1 MYENSP
7 RLGSARGDIV
17 KVPDTLRAGY
27 HKKNT
32 MSMVS
37 PKMPKK
43 LTNKLPS
50 VVEMG
55 GLGKRQSLALTQQ
68 KSSMAIDPRRVRNN
82 DIGHKS

>member
-27 HKKNT
+27 HASYNKKNT
-32 MSMVS
+32 MSMVT
-37 PKMPKK
+37 PKMSKK

-50 VVEMG
+50 VVDMG
-55 GLGKRQSLALTQQ
+55 ISKRQSLALSQ
-68 KSSMAIDPRRVRNN
+68 
-82 DIGHKS
+82 

>member
-17 KVPDTLRAGY
+17 KVPESLRAGY

-37 PKMPKK
+37 PKMTKK
-43 LTNKLPS
+43 LTTNKLPS
-50 VVEMG
+50 VDLG
-55 GLGKRQSLALTQQ
+55 GLGKRQSLAL
-68 KSSMAIDPRRVRNN
+68 S
-82 DIGHKS
+82 

>member
-27 HKKNT
+27 HNKKNT

-37 PKMPKK
+37 PKMSKK
-43 LTNKLPS
+43 LANKLPS

-55 GLGKRQSLALTQQ
+55 GLGKR
-68 KSSMAIDPRRVRNN
+68 
-82 DIGHKS
+82 